1 MDRVYSYIIDTLK
14 LCNNDTVVAAISYGP
29 DSMVLLDILIDLRK
43 QLGFDIICAHVNHN
57 IREESKEEKI
67 LLEEYCSLNNVKFE
81 FYEIPKSEDKPLTE
95 SQARNIRYN
104 FFDEVIKKYNA
115 KYLMTAHHGDDLVE
129 TILMRIVRGSSLKG
143 YAGFSKETNKDNYM
157 VVRPLLELTKDEIV
171 SYANKNKIP
180 YALDKTN
187 NTEVYTRNRYRI
199 NVLPFLK
206 KEDKD
211 VHLKFL
217 KYSETLND
225 YSRYIE
231 TKVDESFTKCFI
243 DNKLNL
249 SIFNKEDELIK
260 KRIIAKILENTY
272 QSNIDILDDKH
283 INLFMSLANEIKPN
297 MNLSFPLGY
306 LLKKEY
312 NYIELT
318 INEEAECYSYELKD
332 AVLLPNG
339 REIRVVDS
347 IDHNSNY
354 MTRLNSKDLKL
365 PLIVRT
371 KEEGDKII
379 LKGMEKSKKVKD
391 IFIDEKI
398 PVSIRKNQPILVDS
412 DGNVLWIPGVKKSI
426 FDRKENEEYDI
437 ILHYI

>member
-57 IREESKEEKI
+57 IREESKDEKI

-143 YAGFSKETNKDNYM
+143 YAGFSKETIKDNYM

-199 NVLPFLK
+199 NILPFLK

-231 TKVDESFTKCFI
+231 TKSDESFTKCFI

-318 INEEAECYSYELKD
+318 TNEEAECYSYELKD
-332 AVLLPNG
+332 SVLLPNG

-398 PVSIRKNQPILVDS
+398 PISIRKNQPILVDS